1 MGAGV
6 VQVISYIYIIYNKQK
21 RPYMKYFTKE
31 VKIAIVA
38 IVGLVVLFLGMNFLK
53 GLDLFSSESKYYI
66 SFKDISGLSSSCPIY
81 ADGYQVGVVR
91 NIQYDYGQT
100 KDIIVEASINKD
112 MRIPK
117 GSSAEIVS
125 DLMGNVK
132 VNLLLANNMRE
143 RINPGETIVGGIN
156 DGAMGQM
163 KDLIP
168 IVQKMLPKLDSILC
182 SVNTLLQDPAIANSL
197 HNVETVTGNL
207 TTSTRQ
213 LNTLLGTLNRRV
225 PGLLAKADNVM
236 DNTEVITGKLAKV
249 DVDGTMQKVNTTLQN
264 VQEFTHQLNNN
275 QGSLGLLMRD
285 PNLYYD
291 LNATVKS
298 ADSLLIDLKAHPKR
312 YVHFSI
318 FGKKDK

>member
-1 MGAGV
+1 
-6 VQVISYIYIIYNKQK
+6 
-21 RPYMKYFTKE
+21 MKYFTKE

-38 IVGLVVLFLGMNFLK
+38 IVGIIVLFLGMNFLK
-53 GLDLFSSESKYYI
+53 GLDLFSSDTRYYI

-81 ADGYQVGVVR
+81 ADGYKVGVVR
-91 NIQYDYGQT
+91 SIDYNYGEQ
-100 KDIIVEASINKD
+100 KDIIVEVDINKD

-143 RINPGETIVGGIN
+143 RVKPGETIVGGIN
-156 DGAMGQM
+156 DGAMGQV

-168 IVQKMLPKLDSILC
+168 VVQSMLPKLDSILT
-182 SVNTLLQDPAIANSL
+182 SVNTLLADPALANSL
-197 HNVETVTGNL
+197 HNVETITTNL
-207 TTSTRQ
+207 TVSSRE
-213 LNTLLGTLNRRV
+213 LNTMLGTLNQRV
-225 PGLLAKADNVM
+225 PGLLTKADGVM
-236 DNTEVITGKLAKV
+236 DNANTLTKNLANV
-249 DVDGTMQKVNTTLQN
+249 DVEGTMSKVNATLSN
-264 VQEFTHQLNNN
+264 VQAFTDQLNNN

-285 PNLYYD
+285 PNLYYN
-291 LNATVKS
+291 LNSTVKS

-312 YVHFSI
+312 YVHFSL

>member
-1 MGAGV
+1 
-6 VQVISYIYIIYNKQK
+6 
-21 RPYMKYFTKE
+21 MKYFTKE

-168 IVQKMLPKLDSILC
+168 IVQKMLPKLDSIMDNLNRLTGDPALKHTLANAEAMTGDLRKTAARLDQMMQGDIPQMLGRFNRASANLETLSARLADVDVAATMS
-182 SVNTLLQDPAIANSL
+182 SVNQTLDSAQ
-197 HNVETVTGNL
+197 
-207 TTSTRQ
+207 Q
-213 LNTLLGTLNRRV
+213 LIGKLDTKMSSKDNTLGLFLNDRSVYENLDATL
-225 PGLLAKADNVM
+225 A
-236 DNTEVITGKLAKV
+236 
-249 DVDGTMQKVNTTLQN
+249 
-264 VQEFTHQLNNN
+264 H
-275 QGSLGLLMRD
+275 
-285 PNLYYD
+285 
-291 LNATVKS
+291 
-298 ADSLLIDLKAHPKR
+298 ADSLMIDLKAHPKR
-312 YVHFSI
+312 YVHFSV